1 MYASIRQY
9 RSSDVDEVARRS
21 ADFVPI
27 VREVPG
33 FSAWYVVDGGDG
45 TLITITLCE
54 DQAGVEESVRRAA
67 DWVGANISDL
77 VEGTPTVTNGEV
89 KQQA

>member
-9 RSSDVDEVARRS
+9 RSTDVGEVARRA

-27 VREVPG
+27 VRQVPG

-45 TLITITLCE
+45 TLITVTLCE
-54 DQAGVEESVRRAA
+54 DQAGVEESVRLAA
-67 DWVGANISDL
+67 DWVRENIADL
-77 VEGTPTVTNGEV
+77 IEGSPTVTNGEV
-89 KQQA
+89 RMQA